1 MEVGVQRFKLILATA
16 NIKQVSADM
25 VTEVEI
31 ITDSEVCSNMVPEV
45 GTQSDSKVG
54 TNVVTNIETK
64 VVLIVDVDPT
74 P

>member
-1 MEVGVQRFKLILATA
+1 MEVGVQRLKLILATA

-54 TNVVTNIETK
+54 TNIVTNIETK

>member
-1 MEVGVQRFKLILATA
+1 MEVGVQRLVLILATE
-16 NIKQVSADM
+16 NIKQVSSDM

-45 GTQSDSKVG
+45 GTQLDSKVG
-54 TNVVTNIETK
+54 TNVVTNINTK

>member
-1 MEVGVQRFKLILATA
+1 M
-16 NIKQVSADM
+16 
-25 VTEVEI
+25 
-31 ITDSEVCSNMVPEV
+31 DSEVCYNVVPEV